1 MVAGIIR
8 RCSTSLATSL
18 SYKDAWSAVLCK
30 LNRISRIAV
39 DCDELWNE
47 ANKGQQ
53 KRRALSELLKLL
65 ESTGL
70 SRHKPVFTEDQAKSW
85 WFLEPLHEFLHLLP
99 GQNGL
104 THEASNAASAN
115 NKFVAE
121 WAATTEDYFKSVASV
136 LLLQQICL
144 NCHKDITRDQVC
156 SPL

>member
-70 SRHKPVFTEDQAKSW
+70 SRHKPVFTE
-85 WFLEPLHEFLHLLP
+85 
-99 GQNGL
+99 
-104 THEASNAASAN
+104 
-115 NKFVAE
+115 FVAE